1 MHLSAWANRNSM
13 TSRIS
18 EKASGEA
25 ELLEDER
32 REARHVVDLGDLVAL
47 VDLAALVVD
56 RGSAP
61 PGKRLLDEFALVDV
75 AVSS

>member
-1 MHLSAWANRNSM
+1 M
-13 TSRIS
+13 TLRIP

-25 ELLEDER
+25 ELPGDER
-32 REARHVVDLGDLVAL
+32 REARHVAGLG
-47 VDLAALVVD
+47 DLAALVVD

-61 PGKRLLDEFALVDV
+61 PGKRLLDESALADV

>member
-1 MHLSAWANRNSM
+1 M
-13 TSRIS
+13 TLRIS
-18 EKASGEA
+18 EKTSREA

-32 REARHVVDLGDLVAL
+32 REARHVVGLGDLV
-47 VDLAALVVD
+47 ALVVD

-61 PGKRLLDEFALVDV
+61 PDKRLLDEFALADV

>member
-1 MHLSAWANRNSM
+1 M
-13 TSRIS
+13 TSRIP
-18 EKASGEA
+18 EKASGEV
-25 ELLEDER
+25 ELLEGER
-32 REARHVVDLGDLVAL
+32 REARHVVGLGDLVAL

-61 PGKRLLDEFALVDV
+61 PGKRLLDESALADV

>member
-1 MHLSAWANRNSM
+1 M

-32 REARHVVDLGDLVAL
+32 REARHVVGLGDLVAL

-61 PGKRLLDEFALVDV
+61 PGKRLLDESALADV

>member
-1 MHLSAWANRNSM
+1 MNL
-13 TSRIS
+13 RIP

-32 REARHVVDLGDLVAL
+32 REARHVVGLG
-47 VDLAALVVD
+47 DLAALVVD

-61 PGKRLLDEFALVDV
+61 PDKRLLDEFALADV